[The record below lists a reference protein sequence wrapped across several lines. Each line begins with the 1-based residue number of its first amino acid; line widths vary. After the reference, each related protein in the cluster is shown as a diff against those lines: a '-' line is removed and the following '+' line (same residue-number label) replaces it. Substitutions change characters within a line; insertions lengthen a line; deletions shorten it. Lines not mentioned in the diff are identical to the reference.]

1 MTYINVRLTGSI
13 THGTH
18 LSDVCL
24 QAFDAIQPQHKP
36 QLEGP
41 ELSTKWNFPVLESN
55 NYVHICSNSSR
66 NGSSGS
72 GSGSGSS
79 YNLSNLFI
87 TKQRQHIQ
95 LFIKV
100 HYVTLNIKG

>member
-1 MTYINVRLTGSI
+1 MTYIHRLTGSI
-13 THGTH
+13 THGTN

-55 NYVHICSNSSR
+55 NSVNISSNSSSSG
-66 NGSSGS
+66 GSSS
-72 GSGSGSS
+72 SGSS

-87 TKQRQHIQ
+87 TKQRQH
-95 LFIKV
+95 V
-100 HYVTLNIKG
+100 